1 MIDEEKVQWL
11 PSCMQSLYKW
21 ASILFHG
28 IPNNNNNNNSKNT
41 YVHTSKHT
49 HEQEYTHVFFAFLL
63 SSPKLCPAKTFNNS
77 NVRFLNCFLSLSLLL
92 SPPGLSVY
100 PGIGKEKTVTEK
112 ASSALYATTRI
123 HPTRPPP
130 RLKFSTYVS
139 IACCTFRTGEHNSS
153 TQS

>member
-1 MIDEEKVQWL
+1 MRRKYNGFRVACKVCINEL
-11 PSCMQSLYKW
+11 PYFSMAYPTTTTTTT
-21 ASILFHG
+21 AA
-28 IPNNNNNNNSKNT
+28 KNT